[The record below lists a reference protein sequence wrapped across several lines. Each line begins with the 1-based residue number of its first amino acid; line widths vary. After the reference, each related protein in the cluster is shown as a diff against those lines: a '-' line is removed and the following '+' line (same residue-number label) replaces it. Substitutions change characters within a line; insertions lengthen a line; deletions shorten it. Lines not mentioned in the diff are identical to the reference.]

1 MGGNT
6 PGGNFLGGN
15 FPGGV
20 FLEPYKIKKWEIY
33 LSPCDMFS
41 LVIMSLHTFFQVKQK
56 S

>member
-15 FPGGV
+15 
-20 FLEPYKIKKWEIY
+20 KIKKWEIY

-41 LVIMSLHTFFQVKQK
+41 LVIISLHTFFQVKQK